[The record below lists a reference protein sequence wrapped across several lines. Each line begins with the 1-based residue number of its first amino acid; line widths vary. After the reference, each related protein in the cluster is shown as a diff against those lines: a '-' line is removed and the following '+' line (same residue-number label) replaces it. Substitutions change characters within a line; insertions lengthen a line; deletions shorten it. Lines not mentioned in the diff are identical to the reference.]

1 MSKAAPRQEVSMPV
15 PRRILT
21 VLIRSLTILE
31 TGDRKVPEAQN
42 SLNALLL
49 YPVPG
54 TPEVFATTGLIPGV
68 EDGKLSR
75 FSPPMLLFKEVVQ
88 GPTDIQFAL
97 TDRDDKNALVS
108 FLRRL
113 AGTVSGSA
121 GALLANQLPGVLRAA
136 FREAAASG
144 QMAIGGAK
152 EDKLEVVATGV
163 LNLRDAE
170 KVKGNVTIDLFA
182 PRELKRVGK
191 PVIKKTS
198 PNGSLD
204 LEILWDAE

>member
-1 MSKAAPRQEVSMPV
+1 MSV

-21 VLIRSLTILE
+21 VLVRSLTILE

-54 TPEVFATTGLIPGV
+54 TPEVFATTGLIAGV
-68 EDGKLSR
+68 EDGKLTR
-75 FSPPMLLFKEVVQ
+75 FSPPTLLLKEMVQ
-88 GPTDIQFAL
+88 GPTDIQFVV
-97 TDRDDKNALVS
+97 TDRDDRNGLVT
-108 FLRRL
+108 FLRRI
-113 AGTVSGSA
+113 AGTVGGSA
-121 GALLANQLPGVLRAA
+121 GVLLSSELPGVLRAA
-136 FREAAASG
+136 FREAVASG
-144 QMAIGGAK
+144 QMAIGGSK

-170 KVKGNVTIDLFA
+170 KVKGPVTIDLFA
-182 PRELKRVGK
+182 PRELKRIGK
-191 PVIKKTS
+191 PNIQKNA